1 MRLGL
6 REANQQF
13 ARVIRAVRAGREV
26 VLTDRGRPLAV
37 IRRVVA
43 ADDEAARLSVLAAEG
58 LVAPAT
64 LVEPMPRPRW
74 QPERLT
80 GASIADTVDSDRDER
95 A

>member
-37 IRRVVA
+37 IRRVAA
-43 ADDEAARLSVLAAEG
+43 ADDEAARLAALAAEG
-58 LVAPAT
+58 LVAPSAH
-64 LVEPMPRPRW
+64 VEPMPRPRW
-74 QPERLT
+74 QPERLI
-80 GASIADTVDSDRDER
+80 GASIADTIDRDRDER